1 VKIYSGYR
9 LLLLILAIG
18 FPFFFIAGP
27 GYYST
32 RSFKAL
38 WDLGHI
44 LFFGLASAGL
54 CKFFSSRALAPR
66 PMYIFLR
73 VFTVVFLFGLMVE
86 LLQMF
91 SGGRTPDVF
100 DILRNQMGALIG
112 CVVFCTIRSALK
124 PLPLKLLWTGT
135 LLLLLCFLLPLAR
148 AVIDEREAA
157 ARFPVLSDFE
167 TPFELSRWRDI
178 HQLQVVKQPVR
189 HGRRSM
195 RVQLSTNKYS
205 GTGLFYFPHD
215 WSGYQWLNFSV
226 YNPEDSRLTLH
237 CRIHDRLH
245 KEHGQVFSDRFH
257 QRFDLDPGWNDLR
270 VSLAEVRMSPSDREM
285 DMHKIEGFGIF
296 VVRQSR
302 PLVIYLDYVYLS
314 Q

>member
-1 VKIYSGYR
+1 
-9 LLLLILAIG
+9 
-18 FPFFFIAGP
+18 
-27 GYYST
+27 
-32 RSFKAL
+32 
-38 WDLGHI
+38 LGHI
-44 LFFGLASAGL
+44 LFFSLASAGL
-54 CKFFSSRALAPR
+54 CTIFYSRVLNPR
-66 PMYIFLR
+66 PIYIFLR
-73 VFTVVFLFGLMVE
+73 VFAVVFLFGLMVE

-100 DILRNQMGALIG
+100 DILRNQVGALIG
-112 CVVFCTIRSALK
+112 CVVFCTVRRPLK
-124 PLPLKLLWTGT
+124 SLHLKLLWSGT
-135 LLLLLCFLLPLAR
+135 VLLLLCFLLPLGR
-148 AVIDEREAA
+148 AVIDEQEAA

-167 TPFELSRWRDI
+167 TLFELSRWRDV
-178 HQLQVVKQPVR
+178 HQLQVVNQPVR
-189 HGRRSM
+189 HGSRSM

-226 YNPEDSRLTLH
+226 YNPEESTLSLH

-245 KEHGQVFSDRFH
+245 KKHGQVFADRFH
-257 QRFDLDPGWNDLR
+257 QQFVLDPGWNDLR
-270 VSLAEVRMSPSDREM
+270 VSLADVRQSPAGREM

-296 VVRQSR
+296 VVKQSR